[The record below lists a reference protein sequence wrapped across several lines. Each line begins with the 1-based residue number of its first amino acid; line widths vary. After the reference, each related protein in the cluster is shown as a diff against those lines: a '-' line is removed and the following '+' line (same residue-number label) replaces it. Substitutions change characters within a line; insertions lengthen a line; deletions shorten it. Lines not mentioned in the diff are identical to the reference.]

1 MTPLRTH
8 TWMLGPAL
16 ALSLLACDSGTSGR
30 SLPADATPDARAVQT
45 DAAPPT
51 PDADRPPAPDL
62 DAAPPVDLDA
72 APPIERDA
80 TEVPPDAGM
89 AADAAVVEDAARAAD
104 GQLPPDAL
112 QPDAA
117 PPVRPDRTTAVFATD
132 RLHTVEITVDENDLA
147 ALENDRENRVPCDI
161 VFDGIE
167 LPNSGIRQKGGIGSV
182 SSLAAKPGFSIK
194 FDQFD
199 DDQDLYGLEKLVLN
213 NAIQDRTLLHEHI
226 GLELS
231 RRLGIPA
238 QRTAHAIV
246 RLNGHAY
253 GIFVVVESVDGDFLR
268 RWFGEDQDDGNLY
281 EGPCCAD
288 FVYDIPH
295 MELKDE
301 EDGRLRDDLEA
312 LAAVVRDTSDA
323 DFPEAVEA
331 KLDIRNF
338 ILGYA
343 FDAAVRHWDGYAYNV
358 NNHYIYHRPADD
370 RFVFMPHGMDQIL
383 QDVGF
388 NPFDGPNGRLA
399 QRIREIPRYDAL
411 FAEAIRHIATDVWDV
426 DFVRDRA
433 EAVRRVLSQ
442 APRGEPNV
450 ERDLAWFEESL
461 PFVIN
466 DFAARKAVLLNS
478 LGQRPAPPDPP
489 PAPACTP
496 ADFAGRNY
504 LFCNEIIDAD
514 TAAAR
519 CADAGGLL
527 AWPEDA
533 ADQQFLVD
541 NAPALSGGDAWIG
554 VDDRANEGDWRRANG
569 APADFTA
576 WGDGRPN
583 GAQDQ
588 NCVMLDFALGGGWND
603 RDCAELHPF
612 VCRLP

>member
-1 MTPLRTH
+1 MTPMRRH
-8 TWMLGPAL
+8 IWMLRPAL
-16 ALSLLACDSGTSGR
+16 ALALFACGSNGGGADT
-30 SLPADATPDARAVQT
+30 PATDARVPEM

-51 PDADRPPAPDL
+51 PDASPPRADASPAPVDAARPPL
-62 DAAPPVDLDA
+62 DAA
-72 APPIERDA
+72 
-80 TEVPPDAGM
+80 EVPPDAPAPPPDARVAPD
-89 AADAAVVEDAARAAD
+89 AADVEDAARAAD

-117 PPVRPDRTTAVFATD
+117 PPIRPDPTTAVFATD
-132 RLHTVEITVDENDLA
+132 RLHIVEIAVDENDLA

-199 DDQDLYGLEKLVLN
+199 EDQDLYGLEKLVLN

-231 RRLGIPA
+231 RQLGVPA
-238 QRTAHAIV
+238 QRTAHALV

-268 RWFGEDQDDGNLY
+268 RWFGEDQDGGNLY

-301 EDGRLRDDLEA
+301 DDGRVRDDLEA
-312 LAAVVRDTSDA
+312 LAAAVRDTSDA

-331 KLDIRNF
+331 RLDVRNF

-343 FDAAVRHWDGYAYNV
+343 LDAALRHWDGYAYNV
-358 NNHYIYHRPADD
+358 NNHYIYHRPSDD
-370 RFVFMPHGMDQIL
+370 RFVFMPHGMDQVL

-399 QRIREIPRYDAL
+399 QRIRENPRYDAL
-411 FAEAIRHIATDVWDV
+411 FAAAIRHIATDVWDV

-478 LGQRPAPPDPP
+478 LGQRPEPP
-489 PAPACTP
+489 PPPPEPVCTP
-496 ADFAGRNY
+496 ADHAGRNY
-504 LFCNEIIDAD
+504 LFCNEILDAD

-533 ADQQFLVD
+533 ADQGFLVD

-554 VDDRANEGDWRRANG
+554 VDDRANEGDWRRADG
-569 APADFTA
+569 APAAFTA

-588 NCVMLDFALGGGWND
+588 NCVMMDFALGGGWND